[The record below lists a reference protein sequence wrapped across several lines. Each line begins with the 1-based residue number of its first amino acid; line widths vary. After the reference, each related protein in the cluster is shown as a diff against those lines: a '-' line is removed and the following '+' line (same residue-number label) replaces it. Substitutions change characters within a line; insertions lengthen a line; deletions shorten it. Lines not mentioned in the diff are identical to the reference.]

1 MYLAHIDFDA
11 LIREDVPYFDLTG
24 YELGLDHE
32 PARIAAFTR
41 EDCIVCGTEE
51 AREIFRRL
59 GIETLD
65 YKYSGTKAL
74 AGEELIVGKGEATQV
89 LTAWKVIQNLIDHT
103 SGIATKT
110 RHFVDAVHAVNPN
123 IPVLTTRK
131 MFSGTKALAVKAIM
145 AGGALP
151 HRLGLSET
159 ILIFDQHIHLL
170 GGFDNLL
177 QKLPQLKNNCCE
189 KKILIEA
196 SDSAKAL
203 AALRA
208 GADGIQLEKLSP
220 DEINKISSVIREQFP
235 NAILLAA
242 GGIRPDN
249 ISQYAT
255 LDIDGIVTTSLY
267 SAAPIDVGVKITAL
281 PSL

>member
-1 MYLAHIDFDA
+1 MYLANIDFDA
-11 LIREDVPYFDLTG
+11 LIREDVPYFDLTSF
-24 YELGLDHE
+24 ELGLDHE
-32 PARIAAFTR
+32 KARIAAFTR

-65 YKYSGTKAL
+65 LKYSGTKAKP
-74 AGEELIVGKGEATQV
+74 GDELIVGTGEATQV

-103 SGIATKT
+103 TGIATKT
-110 RHFVDAVHAVNPN
+110 GRFVDAVHAHNPHL
-123 IPVLTTRK
+123 PVLTTRK
-131 MFSGTKALAVKAIM
+131 MFSGTKALAIKAVM

-159 ILIFDQHIHLL
+159 ILIFDQHTNLL
-170 GGFDNLL
+170 GGFDAMLE
-177 QKLPQLKNNCCE
+177 KLPHLKQSCCE
-189 KKILIEA
+189 KKILIES
-196 SDSAKAL
+196 SDPDKAL
-203 AALRA
+203 RALRA

-220 DEINKISSVIREQFP
+220 DEIKHMSQLIRDEFP

-249 ISQYAT
+249 IAEYAS
-255 LDIDGIVTTSLY
+255 LDINGIVTTSLY
-267 SAAPIDVGVKITAL
+267 TAQPIDLGVKITAL
-281 PSL
+281 